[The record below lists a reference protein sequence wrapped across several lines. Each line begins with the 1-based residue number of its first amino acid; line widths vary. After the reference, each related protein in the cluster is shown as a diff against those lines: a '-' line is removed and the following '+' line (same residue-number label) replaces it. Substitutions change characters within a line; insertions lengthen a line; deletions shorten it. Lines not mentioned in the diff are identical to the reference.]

1 MKAMTVTGPIDAD
14 QLGVT
19 LPHEHVIIDLSFL
32 YQESSIAD
40 LPVGAIDRKVLRLN
54 PAVSKDNLV
63 LGDPELSVQELSAFK
78 EVGGSSVVELTLS
91 GLGRNPRVLSEIS
104 GRSGVNIVCGTG
116 WNVES
121 THPKLVKQGNVD
133 DLAKA
138 ICSELTEEIDGTSIQ
153 AGIIGEIGITG
164 PITPSE
170 ERVLRAA
177 ARAQR
182 LTGAAIVIDTLPL
195 QEEKHAFKALDILE
209 EEESDPSRIVVAHV
223 DFNDGLDEAY
233 VRALLDR
240 GVYAEFDGFG
250 TERPDYSEWLR
261 GDPRLMLPTD
271 AERVKAVSNLTENGY
286 ARRILLSHDT
296 CMKWE
301 YSTYGGAG
309 YGHILQRIVPAL
321 REAGVSENEVNSMLI
336 DSPRFLLAYLR

>member
-1 MKAMTVTGPIDAD
+1 MKAMTVAGPVDAD

-32 YQESSIAD
+32 YQESSIAG

-78 EVGGSSVVELTLS
+78 EVGGSSVVDLTLS
-91 GLGRNPRVLSEIS
+91 GLGRNPRVLREIS
-104 GRSGVNIVCGTG
+104 GRSGVNIICGTG

-121 THPKLVKQGNVD
+121 THPKLVKQGSVD

-138 ICSELTEEIDGTSIQ
+138 IRSELTGGIDGTSIQ

-164 PITPSE
+164 PITPGE

-182 LTGAAIVIDTLPL
+182 MTGAAIVIDTLPL
-195 QEEKHAFKALDILE
+195 QEEKYAFKALDILE
-209 EEESDPSRIVVAHV
+209 EEETDLSRIVVAHV

-233 VRALLDR
+233 VKALLDR

-250 TERPDYSEWLR
+250 TERPDYSEWLK
-261 GDPRLMLPTD
+261 GGPRLMLPTD
-271 AERVKAVSNLTENGY
+271 AERVKAVRNLTENGY